1 MSHIII
7 PSFFFPSIS
16 YNSLTPTLSAQ
27 RQTLKEAMASA
38 ILSNLS
44 SAFLPSQLSKSS
56 RALFTPHCTPTFKR
70 TSFAAKIRASST
82 AFVETRP
89 TDPVVVEKDVSSSK
103 NILACPVCYEPVTLI
118 GANVLS
124 VDSARGSSLQC
135 STCKKTYSGKETH
148 LELTVA
154 SGSKAYD
161 DAMPMATEF
170 FRTPFISFLYERGWR
185 QNFVWGGFPGPEME
199 FEMMK
204 DYLKPV
210 LGGNILDAS
219 CGSGLFSRLFAKSGL
234 FSLVTALDYS
244 ENMLKQCYEFI
255 KQEENFPKE
264 NLILVRADIARLPFV
279 SGSLDAVHAG
289 AAIHCWP
296 SPSAAVAEVSRVLRP
311 GGVFVATT
319 YILDGP
325 FSFIPFLKPISQRF
339 TQASGSNFFLSER
352 ELEAVCRACG
362 LVNFTCTRNRQ
373 FIMFSA
379 TKPS

>member
-1 MSHIII
+1 MIIS
-7 PSFFFPSIS
+7 SFFSPSIS
-16 YNSLTPTLSAQ
+16 YNSLTATLSAQ
-27 RQTLKEAMASA
+27 RQTLKEAMASS
-38 ILSNLS
+38 ILGNLS

-56 RALFTPHCTPTFKR
+56 RPLFTPHCTPTFKR

-103 NILACPVCYEPVTLI
+103 NIVACPVCYEPVTLI

-124 VDSARGSSLQC
+124 VDSARGSSLLC

-154 SGSKAYD
+154 SGSKSYD

-185 QNFVWGGFPGPEME
+185 QNFVWGGFPGPEKE

-244 ENMLKQCYEFI
+244 ENMLKQCYEFVQ
-255 KQEENFPKE
+255 QEENFPKE
-264 NLILVRADIARLPFV
+264 NFILVRADIARLPFV

-339 TQASGSNFFLSER
+339 TQVSGSNFFLSER